1 MSIVFNLSDQERGVR
16 DLIKNALGSD
26 DTLYAFADEPLYQF
40 NHVKLYNLD
49 IRTRPDAVT
58 YPRTP
63 EQVAA
68 IVGAAAKAG
77 LAVQA
82 KSGGHSYCNFSSPDR
97 GIVVDLRNM
106 KKFSLNTE
114 TWRATVGG
122 GMLLGELDDSLYS
135 PHKRAVAH
143 GVCPQV
149 GLGGHATIGGLGPSS
164 RLFGMALDHVEEVEV
179 VTADGQILRAS
190 ETQHKDLFWALKGAG
205 ASFGIITEFVLRTE
219 KAPGETVQYKYS
231 FTSGSWTEMADVFK
245 TWQRFIADPDL
256 TWRFATTATI
266 TTLGL
271 SISGTFYGS
280 NSEFEQLS
288 LKPYFPLRESGS
300 KTTVRQNW
308 LDVLTH
314 EAEQVALKLGGGIP
328 AHAYTKTLTF
338 NGSKNNLLDDPGVD
352 KLFSYIEHADKGTLI
367 WFLIFDLAGG
377 NTNTVPMEA
386 TAYAHRDAL
395 YYLQSYAIS
404 DKLIS
409 GVSEITKQFL
419 AGVNDV
425 IVNHMK
431 ADRGYTDYGAY
442 PGYVDLELGAE
453 AQKLYW
459 RDNLEELE
467 RIKAIYDPGEVFR
480 NPQSVRP
487 TVAQSRI
494 ATNDVK
500 L

>member
-1 MSIVFNLSDQERGVR
+1 MSIFFSLSDQERRVR
-16 DLIKNALGSD
+16 SLIKNALGSD
-26 DTLYAFADEPLYQF
+26 DTLYAFPDEPFYQF
-40 NHVKLYNLD
+40 DHVKLYNLD

-58 YPRTP
+58 YPKTP

-77 LAVQA
+77 LPVQA

-106 KKFSLNTE
+106 KKFSMNTE
-114 TWRATVGG
+114 TWHATVGG
-122 GMLLGELDDSLYS
+122 GILLGELDESLYS

-164 RLFGMALDHVEEVEV
+164 RIFGTALDHVGEAEV

-190 ETQHKDLFWALKGAG
+190 KTQHRDLFWALKGAG

-219 KAPGETVQYKYS
+219 KAPEETVQYKYS
-231 FTSGSWTEMADVFK
+231 FTSGSWTKMGDVFK
-245 TWQRFIADPDL
+245 TWQRFIANPDL
-256 TWRFATTATI
+256 TWRFATTATV

-280 NSEFEQLS
+280 EAEFEQLS
-288 LKPYFPLRESGS
+288 LKPDFPLRETGS
-300 KTTVRQNW
+300 KTTARQNW

-314 EAEQVALKLGGGIP
+314 EAEQVALRLGGGIP

-338 NGSKNNLLDDPGVD
+338 NGSKNNLLDDSGVD

-377 NTNTVPMEA
+377 QTNTVPMND
-386 TAYAHRDAL
+386 TAYAHRVAL

-404 DKLIS
+404 DKLIT
-409 GVSEITKQFL
+409 GVSETTKQFL
-419 AGVNDV
+419 AGVNEV

-431 ADRGYTDYGAY
+431 ADGVYTDYGAY

-459 RDNLEELE
+459 RENLTELA

-487 TVAQSRI
+487 AVTESRI
-494 ATNDVK
+494 ASMM
-500 L
+500 

>member
-1 MSIVFNLSDQERGVR
+1 MGSISGLSDQERTVR
-16 DLIKNALGSD
+16 SLVQNALGSD
-26 DTLYAFADEPLYQF
+26 DTLYAFPDEPFYQF
-40 NHVKLYNLD
+40 DHVKLYNLD

-58 YPRTP
+58 YPKTP
-63 EQVAA
+63 QQVAA

-82 KSGGHSYCNFSSPDR
+82 KSGGHSYCNFSSPDH

-106 KKFSLNTE
+106 KKFSMNTE

-122 GMLLGELDDSLYS
+122 GMLLGELDESLYS

-143 GVCPQV
+143 GESVWEDTPQSV
-149 GLGGHATIGGLGPSS
+149 GWVRVLVSS
-164 RLFGMALDHVEEVEV
+164 EWLSDHVEEVEV

-219 KAPGETVQYKYS
+219 EAPEETVQYKYS
-231 FTSGSWTEMADVFK
+231 FTSGSWTKMADVFK

-280 NSEFEQLS
+280 ELEFEQLS
-288 LKPYFPLRESGS
+288 LKPDFPLRETGS

-377 NTNTVPMEA
+377 KTNTVPMEA

-409 GVSEITKQFL
+409 GVSETTKQFL

-425 IVNHMK
+425 IVNHMM
-431 ADRGYTDYGAY
+431 ADGTDYGAY

-467 RIKAIYDPGEVFR
+467 RIKTIYDPGKVFR

-487 TVAQSRI
+487 TVARSRI

-500 L
+500 F